1 MTDDN
6 AVAIHDRQGFLD
18 AIKAIESVKGSI
30 DLAGL
35 ETIPGA
41 TDGSPTSA
49 AVAKIIAEAQKSVA
63 ASDQA
68 IAGIVT
74 DLRAIYKQATGAD
87 ATGETGVLEA

>member
-18 AIKAIESVKGSI
+18 SIAAIDAVRGTVPV
-30 DLAGL
+30 AGL

-49 AVAKIIAEAQKSVA
+49 AVAKIIADAQKAVT

-68 IAGIVT
+68 LAGVVS
-74 DLRAIYKQATGAD
+74 DLRAIYRDATGAD
-87 ATGETGVLEA
+87 ATGETGVQEA

>member
-30 DLAGL
+30 NLTGL

-41 TDGSPTSA
+41 TDGSPTA
-49 AVAKIIAEAQKSVA
+49 ATVARIIAEAQKSVA
-63 ASDQA
+63 ASDVA

-74 DLRAIYKQATGAD
+74 DLRAIYRDATGAD
-87 ATGETGVLEA
+87 SAGETGVLEA